1 MSLFENSQPLRT
13 ALVVIV
19 TAIGLSACGV
29 KGPLENPTAPA
40 AATPDENTII
50 EGDTTE
56 EKPRERIILD
66 GLLE

>member
-1 MSLFENSQPLRT
+1 MSLFGTFRSAVS
-13 ALVVIV
+13 ALVVIIFAV
-19 TAIGLSACGV
+19 GLSACGV

-40 AATPDENTII
+40 AATPDENAII

>member
-1 MSLFENSQPLRT
+1 MLRLFTQIATML
-13 ALVVIV
+13 AL
-19 TAIGLSACGV
+19 ALGLAACGV

-40 AATPDENTII
+40 AQTPGQNEII

-56 EKPRERIILD
+56 EEPRRRIILD